1 MSTCM
6 LNSLRESVE
15 DPKKSPGVL
24 KCSTT
29 SASIPL
35 EDNLAISMFHLL
47 CKILLKTLV
56 RAKSVFKKGKEC
68 LKEH

>member
-15 DPKKSPGVL
+15 DQRKSPDVL
-24 KCSTT
+24 RCSTT
-29 SASIPL
+29 SASIQL
-35 EDNLAISMFHLL
+35 GDNLAISMFHQLY
-47 CKILLKTLV
+47 KILI